1 MRKINYKLSTLN
13 SQLSTPKGFTL
24 IELLVVIAVLVFV
37 GVFIGAILF
46 SSLRGTN
53 KTNTLTVVRQNGSF
67 AVSQVTKTLRNAKS
81 FEGVSIDGSLNS
93 YTTDCTQII
102 PPSPAPTPVPV
113 KYYYLKITSF
123 DSGVTIFSC
132 SGNPGDSENPLT
144 LSSNSASLLD
154 TTAVSIPDSNS
165 CYFTCSQSTI
175 SDFPAIGINF
185 FLREFVP
192 IGALLPEKTA
202 SAAAIPFQTSVLMR
216 NIGR

>member
-37 GVFIGAILF
+37 GIFIGSILF

-67 AVSQVTKTLRNAKS
+67 AISQTTKMLRNARS
-81 FEGVSIDGSLNS
+81 FEGVSIDGEN
-93 YTTDCTQII
+93 YVTDCTQVI
-102 PPSPAPTPVPV
+102 PPSPTPPPDPI
-113 KYYYLKITSF
+113 KYTYLKITSF
-123 DSGVTIFSC
+123 DDGQTIFSC
-132 SGNPGDSENPLT
+132 SGSPLT

-154 TTAVSIPDSNS
+154 TTAVSIPVSNS

-175 SDFPAIGINF
+175 SDFPTIGINF
-185 FLREFVP
+185 FLREVVP
-192 IGALLPEKTA
+192 TGALLPEKTA